1 MSPVSDPKTGRA
13 FEIVGSTLAGWLDPA
28 VAIAASRAGAT
39 GLLNLEHTTD
49 LDAARSALTRLATF
63 GRGSL
68 GVKVRAGSA
77 AAAELVPALPPAIT
91 LVVVAGPDAAGLGPA
106 IALARAGGRRV
117 LAECTSVDEARAAVA
132 GGADGV
138 IAKGHE
144 AAGHVGEETT
154 FILLQRLRT
163 EIDRPVLAYGGI
175 GLHSAAAGYVAG
187 CSGLVVD
194 VQLALARESAVP
206 SRLRAILERMEGDET
221 LCLGAELGDLYRIYQ
236 RPGMAAAEALQQ
248 LESSL
253 VAEATAASEAGF
265 TPAERAGG
273 RGGFEVERSETSADP
288 AYTTRRASI
297 APRILGGAPLAPPSS
312 MTTPWREAL
321 QARVGWEH
329 PETQLYPL
337 GQDGAFAARLARRFH
352 TVAGIL
358 DALRAAVVE
367 HVTLARAQR
376 ALDRGAA
383 LARSHGTEY
392 PILQGP
398 MTRVSDTAA
407 FAEAV
412 ARGGALPF
420 LALALL
426 RGPQVR
432 ALLQETGERLGDRPW
447 GVGILGFVPLELR
460 QEQLE
465 VIHDF
470 RPRFAIIAGG
480 RPDQAARLE
489 ANGIATYLHVP
500 APGLLRMFLE
510 DGARRFIFEGRECGG
525 HVGPRTSFVLWQTMI
540 DTLLDALDAGIP
552 ADGLHVVFA
561 GGVHDDRSAAM
572 VAAMAAPLVERG
584 ARIGVLLG
592 TGYLFTEEAVAAG
605 AIVEGFQRAA
615 LACRHTVLL
624 ETGPGHST
632 RCVDTPFYETFRQAK
647 RRLVGEGRPPEDI
660 RGELENLNLGRLRI
674 ASKGI
679 VRDEDASGPRYV
691 GVEAE
696 RQRQEGM
703 FMIGQLAALRK
714 SVCRISDL
722 HETVSVG
729 STRLLDGMAVPA
741 GPARRAVTGAPH
753 PTDVAIIGLG
763 CLLPRAADVQT
774 FWANVL
780 NKVDAIT
787 EVPKDRFDID
797 LYFDKDRK
805 ARDKVYSRWGGFL
818 DDVPFDP
825 MRYGIPPAALPSIDS
840 LQLLSLEAARQALA
854 DAGYLDREFP
864 RERTSV
870 ILGLSGGLGDLGLS
884 YGIRSNLPAI
894 LGSAAPEVLDRLPE
908 WTEDSFAGILL
919 NVAAGRVANRFDLG
933 GVNYT
938 VDAAC
943 ASSLAAVYLAVS
955 ELESGTSDMVIV
967 GGVDTV
973 QSPFGFLCF
982 SKSQALSPR
991 GRCRTFDAGADGITI
1006 SEGLTM
1012 LVLKR
1017 RAEAERDG
1025 DRIYAVI
1032 KGVAG
1037 SSDGRGRSLTAPRPE
1052 GQTLALERA
1061 YAKAGISPATVGLIE
1076 AHGTGTVAGDAAEVA
1091 ALSEVFQ
1098 SAGAERASCAIG
1110 SVKSML
1116 GHTKSAAGV
1125 TGMMKVA
1132 LALHHKVLPP
1142 TLHVET
1148 PNPKLSEADSP
1159 FFVNTEPLPWM
1170 RTIAE
1175 PATPRRAG
1183 VSSFGFG
1190 GTNFHAVLEEH
1201 VDDYAH
1207 PIDRKTSG
1215 VWPGELFVWSGG
1227 SPAGLEATLDKFQA
1241 SLDMEPRPAL
1251 RALAATVCSAIAAN
1265 GAAREDALRLAI
1277 VAADH
1282 ADLRAKLGGARDALR
1297 AGRTQLLDRKGVYLG
1312 GGAPAAGKL
1321 AFLFPGQG
1329 SQAPHMLRDLALHFP
1344 HLRLACERAD
1354 RALAGRLPQRLSAY
1368 IYPPPAFTA
1377 AEQDARMQAI
1387 TDTVVAQPALGAV
1400 ELGVLDLLRDL
1411 GVEPD
1416 MVAGHSYGEY
1426 VALAAAGVLSPDAL
1440 FGISEAR
1447 GRVIKE
1453 SVGETPG
1460 TMAAVSA
1467 PADKVA
1473 EALRDV
1479 PGVWLANFN
1488 APRQTIIAGAPAD
1501 VEGAIGTLA
1510 SSGLRA
1516 KPIPVACAF
1525 HSPLMERARVRLSD
1539 ELARLELK
1547 SPRIPVFS
1555 NTVAGPYPDDPSAV
1569 AALLSEHLV
1578 RPVRFVDEIQAMYAR
1593 GARLFVEVGPK
1604 SVLTSLVRQILE
1616 QPDAAAINLDASDR
1630 NGLVQLLHAL
1640 GQLAAAGVKVKLERL
1655 FAGRPVDEVKP
1666 EKAGET
1672 RAKAPAWVVSGAG
1685 ARPAGQPAARRA
1697 PPAPVAVSAAS
1708 VTAAVP
1714 VAAPVPP
1721 VPVTVALPASA
1732 SVAVPPALNGGHTA
1746 PAPMPV
1752 SSADAIVLQFQN
1764 LMSQF
1769 LQTQATVMSAYLQG
1783 GLAGEGAVADA
1794 PVVALPALSL
1804 PVVPAPVSVV
1814 AAAPP
1819 VAVAPSA
1826 PRAPS
1831 RRDVAAE
1838 LLGIVSERTGYPLD
1852 MLNPELNLEAD
1863 LGIDSI
1869 KRVEI
1874 LSAFQR
1880 QCSGEEQTRV
1890 QQAMERVT
1898 AEKTLNGMVR
1908 VLEEAVGAEMA
1919 SPVAAPPAASAPVP
1933 AAPGARDIPSELLHL
1948 VGERT
1953 GYPVEM
1959 LGLELGLEADL
1970 GIDSIKRVEILSAF
1984 QRGQSAEDQAR
1995 VSGVMERLTSRKTLR
2010 EVIATLEEA
2019 LAATPAAA
2027 TSPAAASA
2035 AAPVEDVPR
2044 LTMRAVDAPLETSRG
2059 RTYSG
2064 RVWLVTDDE
2073 GGLAEAVAGRLVQI
2087 GERPVLLRQRAAL
2100 AEAGPDRFDADLTRP
2115 EQIAAVLDR
2124 VRARHGAPRALLH
2137 LLPLKAAPDFDRL
2150 TIDGWRDQVQTDIK
2164 TLYGLIRAAADD
2176 LAAAGRGGGAMVVA
2190 ATGLGA
2196 SLAGGPPA
2204 ASPTH
2209 AGVAALLKTV
2219 AAEMPEVGCRA
2230 VHLDP
2235 SARAEERTAQLLA
2248 EVGTVEGPVE
2258 VGYGAGRR
2266 VTVVPRLAP
2275 LANGSNGAN
2284 GADIASDWVF
2294 LITGGARG
2302 ITAEIAAYLAS
2313 VFKPTLVLAGLSPL
2327 PEDEGPATAAI
2338 DDPQLLRA
2346 ALTTAMRAANPALK
2360 PSEVEAA
2367 WQRVLRNREI
2377 RRNLAAL
2384 RKSGARVEYQP
2395 VDVRDEAA
2403 FGALI
2408 DGIYR
2413 THGRL
2418 DAVIHGAGII
2428 EDKLLRDKTAESFD
2442 RVVHTK
2448 TDSAFTL
2455 VRRLRPEGLKLLIF
2469 MSSVTATFGNRGQ
2482 ADYGAANGVLNALAA
2497 LLASR
2502 WPARVRALNWGPWDK
2517 AGMVSEQV
2525 KRQFASRGIQ
2535 VIPASA
2541 GVAAAAREIK
2551 AHDSEPVVVVGG
2563 GPWVADAARPLPVE
2577 VPA

>member
-1 MSPVSDPKTGRA
+1 MAALSNPQSGRA
-13 FEIVGSTLAGWLDPA
+13 FEIVGSTLAGWPDPA

-49 LDAARSALTRLATF
+49 LDVARSAVARLATF
-63 GRGSL
+63 GRGAL
-68 GVKVRAGSA
+68 GVKVRAGSP
-77 AAAELVPALPPAIT
+77 AAAEIVAALPSAIT
-91 LVVVAGPDAAGLGPA
+91 LVVVAGAGAAGLGPA
-106 IALARAGGRRV
+106 IARARADGRRI
-117 LAECTSVDEARAAVA
+117 LAECTSVEEARAAVA

-144 AAGHVGEETT
+144 AGGHVGEETT

-163 EIDRPVLAYGGI
+163 EIDKPVLAYGGI
-175 GLHSAAAGYVAG
+175 GLHSAAASYVAG

-194 VQLALARESAVP
+194 VQLALARESSVP
-206 SRLRAILERMEGDET
+206 ARLRGILERMEGDET

-236 RPGMAAAEALQQ
+236 RPGMAAAEALQR
-248 LESSL
+248 LESS
-253 VAEATAASEAGF
+253 
-265 TPAERAGG
+265 
-273 RGGFEVERSETSADP
+273 VE
-288 AYTTRRASI
+288 
-297 APRILGGAPLAPPSS
+297 LGGASGAPPRPPARSAGVDPASLAALAPTSPRER
-312 MTTPWREAL
+312 WREAI
-321 QARVGWEH
+321 QERVGWER
-329 PETQLYPL
+329 PETQLLAL

-358 DALRAAVVE
+358 DALRAAVVD
-367 HVTLARAQR
+367 HVALARAQH
-376 ALDRGAA
+376 ALDKGAA
-383 LARSHGTEY
+383 LARSHGTDY

-432 ALLQETGERLGDRPW
+432 SLLQETGERLGDRPW

-540 DTLLDALDAGIP
+540 DAVMDALDAGIP
-552 ADGLHVVFA
+552 ADGLHLVFA
-561 GGVHDDRSAAM
+561 GGVHDDCSAAM

-605 AIVEGFQRAA
+605 AIVEGFQGAA
-615 LACRHTVLL
+615 LDCRHTVLL

-647 RRLVGEGRPPEDI
+647 RRLVGEGRPPEEI

-679 VRDEDASGPRYV
+679 VRDEDAGRPRYV
-691 GVEAE
+691 GVDAE
-696 RQRQEGM
+696 RQRREGM

-714 SVCRISDL
+714 GVCRIADL
-722 HETVSVG
+722 HETVAAG
-729 STRLLDGMAVPA
+729 SARLLDGIAVPA

-797 LYFDKDRK
+797 LYFDEDRK

-870 ILGLSGGLGDLGLS
+870 ILGLSGGLGDLGLA
-884 YGIRSNLPAI
+884 YGIRSNLPAL
-894 LGSAAPEVLDRLPE
+894 LGSASAEALPRLPE

-991 GRCRTFDAGADGITI
+991 GRCRAFDAGADGITI

-1032 KGVAG
+1032 KAVAG

-1076 AHGTGTVAGDAAEVA
+1076 AHGTGTVVGDAAEVA

-1098 SAGAERASCAIG
+1098 SAGAARASCAIG
-1110 SVKSML
+1110 SVKSMV

-1125 TGMMKVA
+1125 TGIMKVA

-1159 FFVNTEPLPWM
+1159 FFVNTEALPWM
-1170 RTIAE
+1170 KTSAE
-1175 PATPRRAG
+1175 PEAPRRAG

-1215 VWPGELFVWSGG
+1215 VWPAELFLWGAA
-1227 SPAGLEATLDKFQA
+1227 SPAGLEATLDKLQPA
-1241 SLDMEPRPAL
+1241 LDAEPRPAL
-1251 RALAATVCSAIAAN
+1251 RALAAAVCSAAAAN
-1265 GAAREDALRLAI
+1265 GAAREEALRLAI
-1277 VAADH
+1277 VATDH
-1282 ADLRAKLGGARDALR
+1282 ADLQAKLGVAREALR
-1297 AGRTQLLDRKGVYLG
+1297 AGRTQLQDRKGVYLG
-1312 GGAPAAGKL
+1312 GARPAGKL

-1354 RALAGRLPQRLSAY
+1354 RALAGRLPQRLSGY

-1377 AEQDARMQAI
+1377 AEQETKMRAI

-1400 ELGVLDLLRDL
+1400 ELGLLDLLLDL
-1411 GVEPD
+1411 GLEPD

-1440 FGISEAR
+1440 IGISEAR
-1447 GRVIKE
+1447 GRAIKE

-1460 TMAAVSA
+1460 TMAAVPA
-1467 PADKVA
+1467 PADRVA

-1479 PGVWLANFN
+1479 PSVWLANFN

-1501 VEGAIGTLA
+1501 VERAIDVLA
-1510 SSGLRA
+1510 SAGVKA
-1516 KPIPVACAF
+1516 KQIPVSCAF

-1539 ELARLELK
+1539 ELGRLDLK
-1547 SPRIPVFS
+1547 APRIPVFS
-1555 NTVAGPYPDDPSAV
+1555 NTEAGPYPDEPARV

-1578 RPVRFVDEIQAMYAR
+1578 RPVRFLEEIQAMYAH

-1604 SVLTSLVRQILE
+1604 SVLTSLVRQILD
-1616 QPDAAAINLDASDR
+1616 QPDAAAISLDASDR

-1640 GQLAAAGVKVKLERL
+1640 AQLAAAGVKVRLERL
-1655 FAGRPVDEVKP
+1655 FAGRPADELKV
-1666 EKAGET
+1666 EKDGET
-1672 RAKAPAWVVSGAG
+1672 RAKGPAWVVSGAG
-1685 ARPAGQPAARRA
+1685 ARPAGTLAARPA
-1697 PPAPVAVSAAS
+1697 PPAP
-1708 VTAAVP
+1708 AAV
-1714 VAAPVPP
+1714 AA
-1721 VPVTVALPASA
+1721 T
-1732 SVAVPPALNGGHTA
+1732 
-1746 PAPMPV
+1746 PAPNGEATALAPV
-1752 SSADAIVLQFQN
+1752 SSADAVVLQFQN

-1783 GLAGEGAVADA
+1783 GLAGEGIAADVTA
-1794 PVVALPALSL
+1794 PVVSVLA
-1804 PVVPAPVSVV
+1804 PVAAPAPVAPAVASLPPA
-1814 AAAPP
+1814 AAAPSLP
-1819 VAVAPSA
+1819 PAS
-1826 PRAPS
+1826 S
-1831 RRDVAAE
+1831 RPDVAAE
-1838 LLGIVSERTGYPLD
+1838 LLRIVSERTGYPPD
-1852 MLNPELNLEAD
+1852 MLKPELNLEAD

-1880 QCSGEEQTRV
+1880 RCSADEQARV
-1890 QQAMERVT
+1890 QEAMERLT
-1898 AEKTLNGMVR
+1898 AQKTLNGMVG
-1908 VLEEAVGAEMA
+1908 VLEEAVGDQGATTV
-1919 SPVAAPPAASAPVP
+1919 VAAPVP
-1933 AAPGARDIPSELLHL
+1933 AAAPARDVSSELLRI
-1948 VGERT
+1948 VSERT

-1959 LGLELGLEADL
+1959 LGLDLGVEADL
-1970 GIDSIKRVEILSAF
+1970 GIDSIKRVEVLSAF
-1984 QRGQSAEDQAR
+1984 QRGQSAEDQGR

-2010 EVIATLEEA
+2010 EVIATLDEA
-2019 LAATPAAA
+2019 LA
-2027 TSPAAASA
+2027 TSRP

-2044 LTMRAVDAPLETSRG
+2044 LTMRAVDAPLEPSRARAYTS
-2059 RTYSG
+2059 

-2073 GGLAEAVAGRLVQI
+2073 GGLAEAVAGRLAQL
-2087 GERPVLLRQRAAL
+2087 GERPVLLRQRAAFG
-2100 AEAGPDRFDADLTRP
+2100 EPGPDRLDADLTRS
-2115 EQIAAVLDR
+2115 EQVAAVLDR
-2124 VRARHGAPRALLH
+2124 VRSRHGAPRAVLH
-2137 LLPLKAAPDFDRL
+2137 LLPLKAGTDFDSL
-2150 TIDGWRDQVQTDIK
+2150 SIDAWRDRVQSDIK
-2164 TLYGLIRAAADD
+2164 TLYGLIRAAGDD
-2176 LAAAGRGGGAMVVA
+2176 LTAAGRAGGAMVVA
-2190 ATGLGA
+2190 ATGLGS

-2209 AGVAALLKTV
+2209 GGVAALLKTV

-2235 SARAEERTAQLLA
+2235 SARADDKVGQILA
-2248 EVGTVEGPVE
+2248 ELGAVDGPVE
-2258 VGYGAGRR
+2258 VGYDAGRR

-2275 LANGSNGAN
+2275 LTNGANGSNGAH
-2284 GADIASDWVF
+2284 GAEVGSDWVF
-2294 LITGGARG
+2294 LVTGGARG

-2313 VFKPTLVLAGLSPL
+2313 VYKPTLVLAGLSPL
-2327 PEDEGPATAAI
+2327 PEDEKPETAAI
-2338 DDPQLLRA
+2338 DDPQQLKAVLTV
-2346 ALTTAMRAANPALK
+2346 ALRAANPALK

-2367 WQRVLRNREI
+2367 SQRILRNREI
-2377 RRNLAAL
+2377 RRNLTAL
-2384 RKSGARVEYQP
+2384 RHTGARVEYQP
-2395 VDVRDEAA
+2395 VDVRDETA

-2455 VRRLRPEGLKLLIF
+2455 ARRLRPEGLKLLIF

-2482 ADYGAANGVLNALAA
+2482 ADYGAANGVLNSLAA
-2497 LLASR
+2497 LLSSR

-2517 AGMVSEQV
+2517 TGMVSEQV

-2541 GVAAAAREIK
+2541 GVAAIAREIK
-2551 AHDSEPVVVVGG
+2551 ARDSDPVVVVGG
-2563 GPWVADAARPLPVE
+2563 GPWVADAARLVPVE

>member
-1 MSPVSDPKTGRA
+1 MAALSNPQSGRA
-13 FEIVGSTLAGWLDPA
+13 FEVVGSTLAGWPDPA

-49 LDAARSALTRLATF
+49 LDVARSAVARLATF
-63 GRGSL
+63 GRGVL
-68 GVKVRAGSA
+68 GVKVRAGSP
-77 AAAELVPALPPAIT
+77 AAAEIVAALPSAIT
-91 LVVVAGPDAAGLGPA
+91 LVVVAGAGTAGLGPA
-106 IALARAGGRRV
+106 IAQARADGRRI
-117 LAECTSVDEARAAVA
+117 LAECTSVEEARAAVA

-144 AAGHVGEETT
+144 AGGHVGEETT

-163 EIDRPVLAYGGI
+163 EIDKPVLAYGGI
-175 GLHSAAAGYVAG
+175 GLHSAAACYVAG

-194 VQLALARESAVP
+194 VQLALARESSVP
-206 SRLRAILERMEGDET
+206 ARLRGILERMEGDET

-236 RPGMAAAEALQQ
+236 RPGMAAADALQQ
-248 LESSL
+248 QESAL

-265 TPAERAGG
+265 IPAERAGG
-273 RGGFEVERSETSADP
+273 
-288 AYTTRRASI
+288 
-297 APRILGGAPLAPPSS
+297 LGGAPLAPPSL
-312 MTTPWREAL
+312 MTPLWREAL
-321 QARVGWEH
+321 QARVGWER
-329 PETQLYPL
+329 PATQLLAL

-358 DALRAAVVE
+358 DALRAAVVD
-367 HVTLARAQR
+367 HVALARAQH
-376 ALDRGAA
+376 ALDKGAA
-383 LARSHGTEY
+383 LARSHGTDY

-432 ALLQETGERLGDRPW
+432 GLLQETGERLGDRPW

-540 DTLLDALDAGIP
+540 DAVMDALAAGIP
-552 ADGLHVVFA
+552 AEGLHLVFA
-561 GGVHDDRSAAM
+561 GGVHDDCSAAM

-615 LACRHTVLL
+615 LDCRHTVLL

-647 RRLVGEGRPPEDI
+647 RRLVGEGRPPEEI

-691 GVEAE
+691 GVDAD

-714 SVCRISDL
+714 GVCRIPDL
-722 HETVSVG
+722 HETVATG
-729 STRLLDGMAVPA
+729 SARLLDGIAVPA
-741 GPARRAVTGAPH
+741 GPARRAVTGPPH

-797 LYFDKDRK
+797 LYFDEDRK

-825 MRYGIPPAALPSIDS
+825 IRYGIPPAALPSIDS

-870 ILGLSGGLGDLGLS
+870 ILGLSGGLGDLGLA
-884 YGIRSNLPAI
+884 YGIRSNLPAL
-894 LGSAAPEVLDRLPE
+894 LGSASAEALQRLPE

-1032 KGVAG
+1032 KAVAG

-1052 GQTLALERA
+1052 GQMLALERA

-1076 AHGTGTVAGDAAEVA
+1076 AHGTGTVVGDAAEVA

-1098 SAGAERASCAIG
+1098 SAGAARASCAIG
-1110 SVKSML
+1110 SVKSMV

-1159 FFVNTEPLPWM
+1159 FFVNTEALPWM
-1170 RTIAE
+1170 KTGAE
-1175 PATPRRAG
+1175 PEAPRRAG

-1215 VWPGELFVWSGG
+1215 VWPAELFLWGAA
-1227 SPAGLEATLDKFQA
+1227 SPAGLEATLDKFQPA
-1241 SLDMEPRPAL
+1241 LDAEPRPAL
-1251 RALAATVCSAIAAN
+1251 RALAAAVCSAAAAN
-1265 GAAREDALRLAI
+1265 GAAREEALRLAI
-1277 VAADH
+1277 VATDH
-1282 ADLRAKLGGARDALR
+1282 ADVRAKLGVAREALR
-1297 AGRTQLLDRKGVYLG
+1297 AGRTQLQDRKGVYLG
-1312 GGAPAAGKL
+1312 GARPAGKL

-1329 SQAPHMLRDLALHFP
+1329 SQAPHMLRDVALHFP

-1368 IYPPPAFTA
+1368 IYPPPAFTT
-1377 AEQDARMQAI
+1377 AEQETKMQAI

-1400 ELGVLDLLRDL
+1400 ELGLLDLLLDL
-1411 GVEPD
+1411 GLEPD

-1440 FGISEAR
+1440 IGISEAR
-1447 GRVIKE
+1447 GRAIKE

-1460 TMAAVSA
+1460 TMAAVPASA
-1467 PADKVA
+1467 DRVA

-1479 PGVWLANFN
+1479 PNVWLANFN

-1501 VEGAIGTLA
+1501 VERAIGVLA
-1510 SSGLRA
+1510 SAGVKA
-1516 KPIPVACAF
+1516 KQIPVACAF
-1525 HSPLMERARVRLSD
+1525 HSPLMERARVRLSG
-1539 ELARLELK
+1539 ELGRLDLNA
-1547 SPRIPVFS
+1547 PRIPVFS
-1555 NTVAGPYPDDPSAV
+1555 NTEAGPYPDEPARV

-1578 RPVRFVDEIQAMYAR
+1578 RPVKFLEEIQAMYAH

-1604 SVLTSLVRQILE
+1604 SVLTSLVRQILD

-1630 NGLVQLLHAL
+1630 NGLVQLLHGLA
-1640 GQLAAAGVKVKLERL
+1640 QLAAAGVKVRLECL
-1655 FAGRPVDEVKP
+1655 FAGRPVDELKV
-1666 EKAGET
+1666 EKGGET
-1672 RAKAPAWVVSGAG
+1672 RAKDPAWVVSGAG
-1685 ARPAGQPAARRA
+1685 ARPAGTPAARPA
-1697 PPAPVAVSAAS
+1697 PPAAAVA
-1708 VTAAVP
+1708 AAVP
-1714 VAAPVPP
+1714 VVVAP
-1721 VPVTVALPASA
+1721 
-1732 SVAVPPALNGGHTA
+1732 PPAAVAAAAAA
-1746 PAPMPV
+1746 PAPNGGATASAPV
-1752 SSADAIVLQFQN
+1752 SSADAVVLQFQN

-1783 GLAGEGAVADA
+1783 GLAGEGIAADVTAPVVSVLAPVAAPAPVVTAPEA
-1794 PVVALPALSL
+1794 PVVASLAPA
-1804 PVVPAPVSVV
+1804 
-1814 AAAPP
+1814 AAAPSSP
-1819 VAVAPSA
+1819 A
-1826 PRAPS
+1826 APS

-1838 LLGIVSERTGYPLD
+1838 LLRIVSERTGYPPD
-1852 MLNPELNLEAD
+1852 MLKPDLNLEAD

-1880 QCSGEEQTRV
+1880 QCSADEQTRV
-1890 QQAMERVT
+1890 QQAMERLT
-1898 AEKTLNGMVR
+1898 AEKTLNGMVG
-1908 VLEEAVGAEMA
+1908 VLEAAVGDQGATTA
-1919 SPVAAPPAASAPVP
+1919 VAAPVP
-1933 AAPGARDIPSELLHL
+1933 AAAPARDVSSELLRI
-1948 VGERT
+1948 VSERT

-1959 LGLELGLEADL
+1959 LGLELGIEADL
-1970 GIDSIKRVEILSAF
+1970 GIDSIKRVEVLSAF
-1984 QRGQSAEDQAR
+1984 QRGQSAEDQGR

-2010 EVIATLEEA
+2010 EVIATLDEA
-2019 LAATPAAA
+2019 LAPTAA
-2027 TSPAAASA
+2027 TNTSLLTTAPPPTSRPM
-2035 AAPVEDVPR
+2035 APVEDVPR
-2044 LTMRAVDAPLETSRG
+2044 LTMRAVDAPLEPSRA
-2059 RTYSG
+2059 RAYSG

-2073 GGLAEAVAGRLVQI
+2073 GGLAEAVASRLAQL

-2100 AEAGPDRFDADLTRP
+2100 GEPGPDRLDADLTRS
-2115 EQIAAVLDR
+2115 EQVAAVLDR
-2124 VRARHGAPRALLH
+2124 VRSRHGAPRAVLH
-2137 LLPLKAAPDFDRL
+2137 LLPLKAGIDFDSL
-2150 TIDGWRDQVQTDIK
+2150 SIDAWRDRVQSDIK
-2164 TLYGLIRAAADD
+2164 TLYGLIRAAGDD
-2176 LAAAGRGGGAMVVA
+2176 LTAAGRAGGAMVVA
-2190 ATGLGA
+2190 ATGLGS
-2196 SLAGGPPA
+2196 SLAGGPPL

-2209 AGVAALLKTV
+2209 GGIAALLKTV

-2235 SARAEERTAQLLA
+2235 SARADDKVAQVLA
-2248 EVGTVEGPVE
+2248 ELGAVDGPVE
-2258 VGYGAGRR
+2258 VGYDAGRR

-2275 LANGSNGAN
+2275 LTNGANGSNGAH
-2284 GADIASDWVF
+2284 GAEVGSDWVF
-2294 LITGGARG
+2294 LVTGGARG
-2302 ITAEIAAYLAS
+2302 ITAEIAGYLAS
-2313 VFKPTLVLAGLSPL
+2313 VYKPTLVLAGLSPL
-2327 PEDEGPATAAI
+2327 PEDEKPETAAI
-2338 DDPQLLRA
+2338 DDPQQLKAVLTV
-2346 ALTTAMRAANPALK
+2346 ALRAANPALK

-2367 WQRVLRNREI
+2367 SQRILRNREI

-2384 RKSGARVEYQP
+2384 RQTGARVEYQP
-2395 VDVRDEAA
+2395 VDVRDETA

-2428 EDKLLRDKTAESFD
+2428 EDKLLRDKTEESFD

-2455 VRRLRPEGLKLLIF
+2455 ARRLRPEGLKLLIF

-2482 ADYGAANGVLNALAA
+2482 ADYGAANGVLNSLAA
-2497 LLASR
+2497 LLSSR

-2517 AGMVSEQV
+2517 TGMVSEQV

-2541 GVAAAAREIK
+2541 GVAAIAREIK
-2551 AHDSEPVVVVGG
+2551 ARDSEPVVVVGG
-2563 GPWVADAARPLPVE
+2563 GPWVADAARLVPVE
-2577 VPA
+2577 VTA

>member
-1 MSPVSDPKTGRA
+1 MAAVTNPVGA
-13 FEIVGSTLAGWLDPA
+13 FEIIGSTLAGWPDPG
-28 VAIAASRAGAT
+28 VAIVASRAGAT
-39 GLLNLEHTTD
+39 GLLDLAHTTD
-49 LDAARSALTRLATF
+49 LDTARSAIARLAAF

-68 GVKVRAGSA
+68 GVKVQGGSRL
-77 AAAELVPALPPAIT
+77 AAELAGELPPAIN
-91 LVVVAGPDAAGLGPA
+91 LVVLAGAEAASAAPA
-106 IALARAGGRRV
+106 IALARTAGRRV
-117 LAECTSVDEARAAVA
+117 LVECTNVDAARAAVA
-132 GGADGV
+132 AGADGLV
-138 IAKGHE
+138 AKGHE
-144 AAGHVGEETT
+144 AGGHVGEETT
-154 FILLQRLRT
+154 FILLQQFREL
-163 EIDRPVLAYGGI
+163 DRPVLAYGGI
-175 GLHSAAAGYVAG
+175 GLHSAAACYVAG
-187 CSGLVVD
+187 ASGLVVD
-194 VQLALARESAVP
+194 VQLALARESSVP
-206 SRLRAILERMEGDET
+206 PRLRAILERMEGDET
-221 LCLGAELGDLYRIYQ
+221 LCLGAERGDLCRIYQ
-236 RPGMAAAEALQQ
+236 RPGMAAAGALQQ
-248 LESSL
+248 M
-253 VAEATAASEAGF
+253 EAS
-265 TPAERAGG
+265 
-273 RGGFEVERSETSADP
+273 DP
-288 AYTTRRASI
+288 TRE
-297 APRILGGAPLAPPSS
+297 G
-312 MTTPWREAL
+312 WREAI
-321 QARVGWEH
+321 QARAGWER
-329 PETQLYPL
+329 PEDQLFLL

-352 TVAGIL
+352 TVAGIV
-358 DALRAAVVE
+358 DALRAAIAD
-367 HVTLARAQR
+367 HVKLARGQR
-376 ALDRGAA
+376 ALDRSAA
-383 LARSHGTEY
+383 LARSHGTDY

-412 ARGGALPF
+412 ARSGALPF

-432 ALLQETGERLGDRPW
+432 TLLEETRARLGDRPW

-470 RPRFAIIAGG
+470 RPGFAIIAGG

-489 ANGIATYLHVP
+489 ANGITTYLHVP

-540 DTLLDALDAGIP
+540 DALLDAIDAGIP

-615 LACRHTVLL
+615 LGCRHTVLL

-632 RCVDTPFYETFRQAK
+632 RCVDTPFYETFRQVK
-647 RRLVGEGRPPEDI
+647 RRLVTEGRPPEDI
-660 RGELENLNLGRLRI
+660 RNELENLNLGRLRI

-679 VRDEDASGPRYV
+679 VREEAEPAAPRYV
-691 GVEAE
+691 EVNGE
-696 RQRQEGM
+696 RQRREGM
-703 FMIGQLAALRK
+703 FMIGQLASLRK
-714 SVCRISDL
+714 SVCRIADL
-722 HETVSVG
+722 HQSVSPG
-729 STRLLDGMAVPA
+729 SAELLAGLSLPAAPARRVPA
-741 GPARRAVTGAPH
+741 GAPR
-753 PTDVAIIGLG
+753 PCDVAIIGLG
-763 CLLPRAADVQT
+763 CLLPKASDVPS

-787 EVPKDRFDID
+787 EVPKDRFNID
-797 LYFDKDRK
+797 LYFDADRK

-854 DAGYLDREFP
+854 DAGYLERDFP

-870 ILGLSGGLGDLGLS
+870 ILGLSGGLGDLGLG
-884 YGIRSNLPAI
+884 YGIRSNLPA
-894 LGSAAPEVLDRLPE
+894 LVGSTPAEVLQRLPE

-1017 RAEAERDG
+1017 LAEAERDG

-1032 KGVAG
+1032 KSVAG

-1052 GQTLALERA
+1052 GQTLALDRA
-1061 YAKAGISPATVGLIE
+1061 YARAGISPASVGLIE
-1076 AHGTGTVAGDAAEVA
+1076 AHGTGTVVGDAAEVA
-1091 ALSEVFQ
+1091 ALSEVFEA
-1098 SAGAERASCAIG
+1098 AGAAPSSCAIG
-1110 SVKSML
+1110 SVKSMI

-1132 LALHHKVLPP
+1132 LSLHHKVLPP

-1148 PNPKLSEADSP
+1148 PNPKLREAANP
-1159 FFVNTEPLPWM
+1159 FFVNTEALPWLP
-1170 RTIAE
+1170 AE
-1175 PATPRRAG
+1175 PGAPRRAG

-1207 PIDRKTSG
+1207 PIERKTSA
-1215 VWPGELFVWSGG
+1215 VWPAELLVWHGADSA
-1227 SPAGLEATLDKFQA
+1227 SLDATLGALQA
-1241 SLDMEPRPAL
+1241 SLERGARPEL
-1251 RALAATVCSAIAAN
+1251 RALAAAVCATAAGN
-1265 GAAREDALRLAI
+1265 GHARERARRLAI
-1277 VAADH
+1277 VATDL
-1282 ADLRAKLGGARDALR
+1282 ADLRLKLGVARDALR
-1297 AGRTQLLDRKGVYLG
+1297 AGRTHLQDRKGVYLG
-1312 GGAPAAGKL
+1312 GVAEATGKL

-1354 RALAGRLPQRLSAY
+1354 RALVGRLPRRLSAY
-1368 IYPPPAFTA
+1368 IYPPPAFTP
-1377 AEQDARMQAI
+1377 AEQEARMQAI

-1400 ELGVLDLLRDL
+1400 EIGLVDLLLDLGL
-1411 GVEPD
+1411 EPD

-1426 VALAAAGVLSPDAL
+1426 VALAAAGALSPEAL
-1440 FGISEAR
+1440 FAISEAR
-1447 GRVIKE
+1447 GRAIKE

-1460 TMAAVSA
+1460 TMAAVLA
-1467 PADKVA
+1467 PAEKVA
-1473 EALRDV
+1473 DALREV
-1479 PGVWLANFN
+1479 PNVWLANFN
-1488 APRQTIIAGAPAD
+1488 APKQTIIAGAPAD
-1501 VEGAIGTLA
+1501 VENAVAMLERA
-1510 SSGLRA
+1510 SLRA

-1525 HSPLMERARVRLSD
+1525 HSPLMERARTRLAG
-1539 ELARLELK
+1539 ELARLDLK
-1547 SPRIPVFS
+1547 APRIPVFS
-1555 NTVAGPYPDDPSAV
+1555 NTEAGPYPQEPARM

-1578 RPVRFVDEIQAMYAR
+1578 RPVRFQDEIRAMYVQ

-1616 QPDAAAINLDASDR
+1616 QPDALAISVDASDR
-1630 NGLVQLLHAL
+1630 NGLVQLLHAVA
-1640 GQLAAAGVKVKLERL
+1640 QVAAAGVKVKLDRL
-1655 FAGRPVDEVKP
+1655 FVGRAVGRIGLEGLDEARTP
-1666 EKAGET
+1666 
-1672 RAKAPAWVVSGAG
+1672 APTWVVSGAG
-1685 ARPAGQPAARRA
+1685 ARPAGQPAGRPAPASLAPTPPPPPAAAAPAPSPVSVPA
-1697 PPAPVAVSAAS
+1697 PPPVVAPVAVAPVAVAPDAA
-1708 VTAAVP
+1708 P
-1714 VAAPVPP
+1714 VAAPP
-1721 VPVTVALPASA
+1721 
-1732 SVAVPPALNGGHTA
+1732 
-1746 PAPMPV
+1746 
-1752 SSADAIVLQFQN
+1752 SSADAVVLQFQS

-1769 LQTQATVMSAYLQG
+1769 LQTQAAVMSAYLQG
-1783 GLAGEGAVADA
+1783 GLAGEPMAVDTTATPLASFSLPVMPA
-1794 PVVALPALSL
+1794 PALPA
-1804 PVVPAPVSVV
+1804 VD
-1814 AAAPP
+1814 
-1819 VAVAPSA
+1819 VAPSPPA
-1826 PRAPS
+1826 PAPAG
-1831 RRDVAAE
+1831 RDVAAE
-1838 LLGIVSERTGYPLD
+1838 LLRVVSERTGYPPD
-1852 MLNPELNLEAD
+1852 MLKPDLNLEAD

-1880 QCSGEEQTRV
+1880 QRSADEQPRL
-1890 QQAMERVT
+1890 QQAMERLT
-1898 AEKTLNGMVR
+1898 AEKTLNGLMR
-1908 VLEEAVGAEMA
+1908 VLKEALDGAGAPAA
-1919 SPVAAPPAASAPVP
+1919 SPAAALAPAAAPPAAPAARDVP
-1933 AAPGARDIPSELLHL
+1933 AELLRI
-1948 VGERT
+1948 VSERT
-1953 GYPVEM
+1953 GYPLEM
-1959 LGLELGLEADL
+1959 LGLDLGIEADL

-1984 QRGQSAEDQAR
+1984 QRGQSAGDQAR
-1995 VSGVMERLTSRKTLR
+1995 VSSVMERLTSRKTLR
-2010 EVIATLEEA
+2010 EVISALDEA
-2019 LAATPAAA
+2019 LAPPAG
-2027 TSPAAASA
+2027 PGVASA
-2035 AAPVEDVPR
+2035 AVEDVPR
-2044 LTMRAVDAPLETSRG
+2044 LTLGTVDAPLEKSRG
-2059 RTYSG
+2059 RAFAG
-2064 RVWLVTDDE
+2064 RAWIISDDE
-2073 GGLAEAVAGRLVQI
+2073 AGLADVVAGRLAQL
-2087 GERPVLLRQRAAL
+2087 GERSVVVRQRPT
-2100 AEAGPDRFDADLTRP
+2100 AGEQGAGRFDADLTRP
-2115 EQIAAVLDR
+2115 DHVAAVLDH
-2124 VRARHGAPRALLH
+2124 VRRTQGAPRGVLH
-2137 LLPLKAAPDFDRL
+2137 LLPLKAGSEFDGL
-2150 TIDGWRDQVQTDIK
+2150 SIDGWRQRVQSDIK
-2164 TLYGLIRAAADD
+2164 TLYGLIRAAGDE
-2176 LAAAGRGGGAMVVA
+2176 LTAAGRAGGAMVVA

-2196 SLAGGPPA
+2196 SLAGGSPSP
-2204 ASPTH
+2204 SPTQG
-2209 AGVAALLKTV
+2209 GVASLLKSV

-2235 SARAEERTAQLLA
+2235 SSPLEERASQILA
-2248 EVGTVEGPVE
+2248 EAGAVDGPVD
-2258 VGYGAGRR
+2258 VGYDRGRR
-2266 VTVVPRLAP
+2266 FTVVPRLAP
-2275 LANGSNGAN
+2275 LGNGAN
-2284 GADIASDWVF
+2284 GSHGAEVGPDWVF

-2302 ITAEIAAYLAS
+2302 ITAEIASYLAA
-2313 VFKPTLVLAGLSPL
+2313 VFKPTLVLAGRSPL
-2327 PEDEGPATAAI
+2327 PEEEGPETATIA
-2338 DDPQLLRA
+2338 DPQLLKA
-2346 ALTTAMRAANPALK
+2346 ALTVSMRTANPALK

-2377 RRNLAAL
+2377 RRNLATL
-2384 RKSGARVEYQP
+2384 RHSGARVEYQP

-2403 FGALI
+2403 FGGVI

-2482 ADYGAANGVLNALAA
+2482 ADYGAANGVLNALAS

-2502 WPARVRALNWGPWDK
+2502 WPGRVRALNWGPWDK
-2517 AGMVSEQV
+2517 TGMVSDQV
-2525 KRQFASRGIQ
+2525 KRQFARRGIQ
-2535 VIPASA
+2535 VIPAAA
-2541 GVAAAAREIK
+2541 GVAAVAREIK
-2551 AHDSEPVVVVGG
+2551 AHDSEAVVVVGG
-2563 GPWVADAARPLPVE
+2563 GPWVVDAARPVE
-2577 VPA
+2577 VEVTA